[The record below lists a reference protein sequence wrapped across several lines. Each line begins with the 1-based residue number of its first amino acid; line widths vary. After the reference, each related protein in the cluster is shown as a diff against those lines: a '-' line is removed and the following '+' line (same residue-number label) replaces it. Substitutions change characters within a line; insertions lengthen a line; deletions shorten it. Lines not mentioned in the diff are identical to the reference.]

1 MCLSARRA
9 RLRAGIKREHGA
21 AVAGE
26 VEEGLE
32 LLRDA
37 GNARACY
44 WACPFCAEAADGAP
58 RRFGSARA
66 FLVHVDACHE
76 GVQLSADGVPLLCVE
91 CSNEARRP
99 RLEPRSCLAQT
110 RPRLS
115 ARSRARPPE
124 ASSDW
129 PSSGCQQRAD
139 VRPLRVQRRIA
150 GRCSSGQTAT
160 LAAASGAA
168 APGPRSR
175 HTRRW
180 VRYFVGSG
188 QGAQARRAR
197 AGSRHA
203 LPERCGPRL
212 RHVPA
217 LPPRAGARNPPYR
230 RARPPRRRARGRR
243 PAVLAPP
250 LAW

>member
-1 MCLSARRA
+1 MRQDAALASRRKARGKGGERRGEMTLQERYSDVRDFWARLPLARRRSLLRVPIRRLLEGARARPSRRPLPRRDSRLPASAPPGPLFERQAERARPVPRAPGAAGPRASTKRAPASAGRLRPEAGRPSARRA
-9 RLRAGIKREHGA
+9 RPRAGIKREHGA

-99 RLEPRSCLAQT
+99 RRTPRH
-110 RPRLS
+110 
-115 ARSRARPPE
+115 
-124 ASSDW
+124 
-129 PSSGCQQRAD
+129 PSSRPHAPLAPRAD
-139 VRPLRVQRRIA
+139 EP
-150 GRCSSGQTAT
+150 
-160 LAAASGAA
+160 
-168 APGPRSR
+168 AP
-175 HTRRW
+175 
-180 VRYFVGSG
+180 
-188 QGAQARRAR
+188 
-197 AGSRHA
+197 
-203 LPERCGPRL
+203 
-212 RHVPA
+212 
-217 LPPRAGARNPPYR
+217 
-230 RARPPRRRARGRR
+230 
-243 PAVLAPP
+243 
-250 LAW
+250 